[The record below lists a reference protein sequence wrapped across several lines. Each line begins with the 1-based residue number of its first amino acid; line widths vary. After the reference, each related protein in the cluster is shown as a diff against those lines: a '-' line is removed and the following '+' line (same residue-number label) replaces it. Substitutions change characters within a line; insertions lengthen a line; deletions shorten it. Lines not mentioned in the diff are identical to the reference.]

1 MNLVKKGMLKCFSDG
16 FILDLT
22 IYEAVNVVWKEYY
35 LLNKISMDTA
45 AKFIEV
51 LSKIFE
57 VISVLSVKGLESEV
71 FNIAV
76 KHGLTIYDASYVTV
90 AMRRKL
96 TLVTDDKELR
106 ETVSHIV
113 KTVTSDDLTKTQ
125 RLSP

>member
-1 MNLVKKGMLKCFSDG
+1 MNLVKKGMLRGFSDG

-125 RLSP
+125 HFSP

>member
-1 MNLVKKGMLKCFSDG
+1 MNLVKKGMLRGFSYG

-22 IYEAVNVVWKEYY
+22 IYEAANVVWKEYY

-57 VISVLSVKGLESEV
+57 VIDVLSVKGLESEV

-90 AMRRKL
+90 AMRKKL

-106 ETVSHIV
+106 KAVSHIV
-113 KTVTSDDLTKTQ
+113 ETLTSGDLTKTRQ
-125 RLSP
+125 LSP

>member
-1 MNLVKKGMLKCFSDG
+1 MNLVKKGMLRDFSYG

-22 IYEAVNVVWKEYY
+22 IYEAANVVWKEHY

-57 VISVLSVKGLESEV
+57 VIDVLSVKGLESEV

-90 AMRRKL
+90 AMRKKL

-106 ETVSHIV
+106 KAVSHIV
-113 KTVTSDDLTKTQ
+113 ETLTSDDLTKTRQ
-125 RLSP
+125 LSL

>member
-1 MNLVKKGMLKCFSDG
+1 VNLVKKGMLRGFSDG

-22 IYEAVNVVWKEYY
+22 IYEAANVVWKEYY

-125 RLSP
+125 HFSP

>member
-1 MNLVKKGMLKCFSDG
+1 VNLVKKGMLRGFSYG

-22 IYEAVNVVWKEYY
+22 IYEAANVVWKEYY

-57 VISVLSVKGLESEV
+57 VIDVLSVKGLESEV

-125 RLSP
+125 HLSP

>member
-1 MNLVKKGMLKCFSDG
+1 MNLVKKGMLRGFSDG

-90 AMRRKL
+90 AIRRKL

-106 ETVSHIV
+106 KTVSHIV

>member
-1 MNLVKKGMLKCFSDG
+1 
-16 FILDLT
+16 
-22 IYEAVNVVWKEYY
+22 
-35 LLNKISMDTA
+35 MDTA

-90 AMRRKL
+90 AIRRKL

-106 ETVSHIV
+106 KTVSHIV

>member
-1 MNLVKKGMLKCFSDG
+1 MNLVKKGMLRGFSDG

-22 IYEAVNVVWKEYY
+22 IYEAANVVWKEYY

-90 AMRRKL
+90 AIRRKL

-106 ETVSHIV
+106 KTVSHIV

>member
-1 MNLVKKGMLKCFSDG
+1 VNLVKKGMLRGFSDG

-90 AMRRKL
+90 AIRRKL

-106 ETVSHIV
+106 KTVSHIV

>member
-1 MNLVKKGMLKCFSDG
+1 MLKGLSDG

-22 IYEAVNVVWKEYY
+22 IYEAANVVWKEHY
-35 LLNKISMDTA
+35 LLNKISIDTA

-57 VISVLSVKGLESEV
+57 VIGVLSVKGLESEV

-76 KHGLTIYDASYVTV
+76 KHGLTIYDASYVAV
-90 AMRRKL
+90 AVRRKL

-106 ETVSHIV
+106 KKASHIV
-113 KTVTSDDLTKTQ
+113 KTITSDNLTKTQ
-125 RLSP
+125 PP